1 MDEKSQPFD
10 FEQQIPIRLSQNPK
24 VLIPLRQRNVLNR
37 GHMINRRMPTSSQ
50 GKDIQTLNRIS
61 KKEVLIFRRINGT
74 LLIRESFLRIE
85 IRLGSKFHITPMSS
99 NIPMEQDIRI
109 LGIKTTMTIH
119 FLIGMDSIGKMERDS
134 NLLLP
139 DGLRRNQ
146 KRR

>member
-1 MDEKSQPFD
+1 MDENRNPFD
-10 FEQQIPIRLSQNPK
+10 FEQPNSNSDEPK
-24 VLIPLRQRNVLNR
+24 SKGSHTAPSTECPQ
-37 GHMINRRMPTSSQ
+37 Q
-50 GKDIQTLNRIS
+50 GAHDQSENAYFLNRIS

-109 LGIKTTMTIH
+109 LGIKTTMTVH

-139 DGLRRNQ
+139 DGLRMNQ